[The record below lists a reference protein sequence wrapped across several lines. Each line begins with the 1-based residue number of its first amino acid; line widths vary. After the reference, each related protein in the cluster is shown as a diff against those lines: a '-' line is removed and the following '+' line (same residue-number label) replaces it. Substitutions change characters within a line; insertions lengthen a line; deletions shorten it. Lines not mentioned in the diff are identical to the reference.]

1 MVNHI
6 ATDQLAYYGTSQNIR
21 WEMIQTS
28 DTRKANCC
36 GESVRADNN
45 EGLVVVLVGQNRRKG
60 ECAGRMT

>member
-1 MVNHI
+1 VVVNDI
-6 ATDQLAYYGTSQNIR
+6 AADQLADHGASQNIG

-45 EGLVVVLVGQNRRKG
+45 EGLPEFNWYIADR
-60 ECAGRMT
+60 